1 MTPDDIYFR
10 QLAQLR
16 QALEQGDELPDY
28 LRPEAQEV
36 TQDTRDRVRHAR
48 EAILRGDIGAL
59 REQAQGFAAAGF
71 DRDAEKLEEE
81 IPELDVAR
89 EEVLREAEGTDD
101 DEEQGEPDR
110 AGDTQ

>member
-1 MTPDDIYFR
+1 MTSDDIYFR
-10 QLAQLR
+10 QLARLR

-36 TQDTRDRVRHAR
+36 TQDTRERARHAR
-48 EAILRGDIGAL
+48 EALLRGDIDAL
-59 REQAQGFAAAGF
+59 REQAHGFAAAGF
-71 DRDAEKLEEE
+71 DRDVEKLEEE
-81 IPELDVAR
+81 IPELDAAR
-89 EEVLREAEGTDD
+89 EEVLREAGGPSD